1 MVKKLKLPRTT
12 AVRHH
17 GEYEWQ
23 DPKSEDE
30 VVHITFINKDGKHVP
45 LRGKVG
51 DNLLYLGHRYGVE
64 IEGACEASLACST
77 CHIYV
82 KEEYL
87 DKLPEPKEEE
97 EDQLDL
103 AAFLK
108 DNSRLGMNNNLII
121 QTSYLLR
128 RNLQMIYFILGCQ
141 IVLKKDLDG
150 AEFTLPQATRNYYV
164 DGHKP
169 KPH

>member
-108 DNSRLGMNNNLII
+108 DNSRL
-121 QTSYLLR
+121 
-128 RNLQMIYFILGCQ
+128 
-141 IVLKKDLDG
+141 
-150 AEFTLPQATRNYYV
+150 
-164 DGHKP
+164 
-169 KPH
+169 

>member
-1 MVKKLKLPRTT
+1 MNIICRTIISSLRTTNRLHKNPLIT

-30 VVHITFINKDGKHVP
+30 VVNISFINKDGKHVP

-77 CHIYV
+77 CHVYV

-108 DNSRLGMNNNLII
+108 DNSRLG
-121 QTSYLLR
+121 
-128 RNLQMIYFILGCQ
+128 CQ
-141 IVLKKDLDG
+141 IVLKKNLEG

>member
-1 MVKKLKLPRTT
+1 MNIICRTILSSLRTTNRLYKNPLIT
-12 AVRHH
+12 AVRYH

-23 DPKSEDE
+23 DPKSDDE
-30 VVHITFINKDGKHVP
+30 VVNITFINKDGKRIP
-45 LRGKVG
+45 IRGKIG
-51 DNLLYLGHRYGVE
+51 DNLLYLGHRYTVD

-77 CHIYV
+77 CHVYV

-103 AAFLK
+103 APFLK
-108 DNSRLGMNNNLII
+108 DNSRL
-121 QTSYLLR
+121 
-128 RNLQMIYFILGCQ
+128 
-141 IVLKKDLDG
+141 DLEG

-169 KPH
+169 APH

>member
-1 MVKKLKLPRTT
+1 MNMMCRNILSSLRTINRLYKNPLIT
-12 AVRHH
+12 AVRYH

-30 VVHITFINKDGKHVP
+30 VVNITFINKDGKHIP
-45 LRGKVG
+45 IRGKID
-51 DNLLYLGHRYGVE
+51 DNLLYLGHRYGIE

-77 CHIYV
+77 CHVYV

-108 DNSRLGMNNNLII
+108 DNSRLG
-121 QTSYLLR
+121 
-128 RNLQMIYFILGCQ
+128 CQ
-141 IVLKKDLDG
+141 IILKKDLEG